1 MTGDELSLLQFANR
15 IGLNLFALLTIG
27 FALHA
32 ASGVVERDSL
42 RGLRSR
48 IALTGAALSFF
59 TAVRLG
65 ILVAQMGDGGNF
77 LDPEL
82 MPLAWL
88 VLGDSSVAILA
99 GAAASIG
106 GVWFGSRIV
115 AGLGA
120 AALSVGFGLTGH
132 AQGLTDPGLAPI
144 MVAAHVLIAGFWVA
158 APISLYP
165 PDSTLDSARLTSR
178 LHRFSTIAV
187 AAIPV
192 LIALG
197 IWLAWILTEG
207 GERLLGTTY
216 GLLLLA
222 KLAIGVIAI
231 GVGLHNRQVITAK
244 VAADPPTGKKWLRFA
259 LLCEAT
265 LFAAA
270 IIAVS
275 AATTIGAPAG

>member
-1 MTGDELSLLQFANR
+1 VTGDELSLLQFADR

-32 ASGVVERDSL
+32 ASGVVQRDSF

-48 IALTGAALSFF
+48 IALTGAALAFF
-59 TAVRLG
+59 TTVRLG
-65 ILVAQMGDGGNF
+65 ILVTQMGDGGNF

-82 MPLAWL
+82 MPLAWM
-88 VLGDSSVAILA
+88 VLGDSTLAILA

-106 GVWFGSRIV
+106 GVWFGSRVV

-132 AQGLTDPGLAPI
+132 AQGLTDPGLAPV

-165 PDSTLDSARLTSR
+165 GSMLDSDSLTSR
-178 LHRFSTIAV
+178 LHRFSKIAV

-192 LIALG
+192 LIAVG

-207 GERLLGTTY
+207 GEKLLGTTY

-231 GVGLHNRQVITAK
+231 GVGALNKQIIAAK
-244 VAADPPTGKKWLRFA
+244 VQADPATGRKWLCVA

-270 IIAVS
+270 LIAVS

>member
-1 MTGDELSLLQFANR
+1 MTGDELSLLQFTDR
-15 IGLNLFALLTIG
+15 IGLNLFALLTVG

-32 ASGVVERDSL
+32 ASGVVERDTF
-42 RGLRSR
+42 RGVRSR
-48 IALTGAALSFF
+48 IAVTGAVVVFF
-59 TAVRLG
+59 ATVRVG

-82 MPLAWL
+82 MPLAWM
-88 VLGDSSVAILA
+88 VLGDSTLAILG

-106 GVWFGSRIV
+106 GVWFGSRV
-115 AGLGA
+115 AAGLGA
-120 AALSVGFGLTGH
+120 AVLSFGFGLTGH
-132 AQGLTDPGLAPI
+132 AQGLTDHGLAPVMI
-144 MVAAHVLIAGFWVA
+144 ALHVFIAGFWVA
-158 APISLYP
+158 APFSLYP
-165 PDSTLDSARLTSR
+165 GSTLDTGRLISR

-187 AAIPV
+187 WAIPI

-197 IWLAWILTEG
+197 IWLAWTFTEG
-207 GERLLGTTY
+207 GEKLLGTTY

-222 KLAIGVIAI
+222 KLAIGIIAM
-231 GVGLHNRQVITAK
+231 GLGALNKQIITAK
-244 VAADPPTGKKWLRFA
+244 VQADPATGQKWLRVA

>member
-1 MTGDELSLLQFANR
+1 VTGDELSLLQFADR

-32 ASGVVERDSL
+32 ASGVVQRDSF

-48 IALTGAALSFF
+48 IALTGAALAFF
-59 TAVRLG
+59 TTVRLG
-65 ILVAQMGDGGNF
+65 ILVTQMGDGGNF

-82 MPLAWL
+82 MPLAWM
-88 VLGDSSVAILA
+88 VLGDSTLAILA

-106 GVWFGSRIV
+106 GVWFGSRVV

-132 AQGLTDPGLAPI
+132 AQGLTDPGLAPV

-165 PDSTLDSARLTSR
+165 GSMLDSASLTSR
-178 LHRFSTIAV
+178 LHRFSKIAV

-192 LIALG
+192 LIAVG

-207 GERLLGTTY
+207 GEKLLGTTY

-231 GVGLHNRQVITAK
+231 GVGALNKQIIAAK
-244 VAADPPTGKKWLRFA
+244 VQADPATGRKWLCVA

-270 IIAVS
+270 LIAVS

>member
-1 MTGDELSLLQFANR
+1 MTGSGLSLLQFADR

-32 ASGVVERDSL
+32 ASGVVERDSC
-42 RGLRSR
+42 RGMRSR
-48 IALTGAALSFF
+48 IALTGAALAFF
-59 TAVRLG
+59 TAARLG
-65 ILVAQMGDGGNF
+65 ILVAQMGEGRYF

-82 MPLAWL
+82 IPLAWL
-88 VLGDSSVAILA
+88 VLGDSTLAILA

-106 GVWFGSRIV
+106 GVWFGSRVV

-132 AQGLTDPGLAPI
+132 TQGLTEPGLAPI
-144 MVAAHVLIAGFWVA
+144 IVAAHVLIAGFWVA

-165 PDSTLDSARLTSR
+165 GSTLDIGRLTNR
-178 LHRFSTIAV
+178 LHRFSNIAV

-192 LIALG
+192 SIALG
-197 IWLAWILTEG
+197 IWLAWMLTKG
-207 GERLLGTTY
+207 GEKLLVTTY

-222 KLAIGVIAI
+222 KLAIGAIAI
-231 GVGLHNRQVITAK
+231 GVGALNRQVITAK
-244 VAADPPTGKKWLRFA
+244 IKADPATGQTWLRVA
-259 LLCEAT
+259 LLCEAA

-270 IIAVS
+270 VIAIS
-275 AATTIGAPAG
+275 AATTIGTPTA